1 MTNDLSA
8 GTRVKAVDFPRA
20 AQYTDQ
26 TSQLNITDTSY
37 TEGVPEVAVRV
48 MAPSSGRVLVA
59 LSAGIR
65 NNTAANQD
73 RVFVSFRVF
82 EGDPADN
89 DLYQTEEV
97 KLGLSNTGAGADD
110 YSYGAHGTMV
120 QGLTPG
126 TYYYFQVR
134 HRTTLGSG
142 TADIANRAILV
153 TPIP

>member
-20 AQYTDQ
+20 QQVSDQ
-26 TSQLNITDTSY
+26 TTQANIADTSY
-37 TEGVPEVAVRV
+37 VTGTPEVAVRV
-48 MAPSSGRVLVA
+48 MAPSSGRVMVRVG
-59 LSAGIR
+59 AGPR

-89 DLYQTEEV
+89 DLFQTEEV

-110 YSYGAHGTMV
+110 YSYGGHGTMV

-142 TADIANRAILV
+142 TADIGFRSILV

>member
-20 AQYTDQ
+20 QQVSDQ
-26 TSQLNITDTSY
+26 TTQANITDTSY
-37 TEGVPEVAVRV
+37 VTGTPEIAVRV
-48 MAPSSGRVLVA
+48 MAPSSGRVLVVVG
-59 LSAGIR
+59 AGIR

-73 RVFVSFRVF
+73 RVFVSFRAF
-82 EGDPADN
+82 EGDPADGN
-89 DLYQTEEV
+89 LFQTEEV
-97 KLGLSNTGAGADD
+97 KLGLSNTAAGADD

-126 TYYYFQVR
+126 SYYYFQIR

-142 TADIANRAILV
+142 SADISNRSILV